1 MLSCGFGSLGGEL
14 TCSRLPGPAWPG
26 CGRSGAARP
35 VAGIVPACSSGSCR
49 VTEQQPVS
57 LPLFIIYLF
66 FSFLCEGEKRAD
78 SPSRDM
84 KTQICLPVLLLSNE
98 SHLRTQDHTGVLRW
112 QEERPYLP
120 ERITYSTFSADQE
133 KCLLSGSGVFLP
145 LFYFTYSITQ
155 AQMVFVRSNWQALE
169 AVFRAAR
176 MEKSQSCCPCWKKTL
191 HLIFFFFFF
200 FYDFCRRAA
209 CLHSLAL

>member
-1 MLSCGFGSLGGEL
+1 
-14 TCSRLPGPAWPG
+14 
-26 CGRSGAARP
+26 
-35 VAGIVPACSSGSCR
+35 
-49 VTEQQPVS
+49 
-57 LPLFIIYLF
+57 
-66 FSFLCEGEKRAD
+66 
-78 SPSRDM
+78 M

-120 ERITYSTFSADQE
+120 ERVTYSTFSADQE

-200 FYDFCRRAA
+200 YDFCRRAA